1 MGSGR
6 IIKRLQNAALGILAA
21 VTASAALA
29 QASSSPPVM
38 VTGENSPARQILA
51 DPFVVSLGIFV
62 VQASNNIDLSG
73 TANARGQSIDFG
85 RTFGTNNNATRFR
98 ADALWRITPNQH
110 VMFMYFTNDASGT
123 KTLNKDVEWGNYT
136 FKGNFTATGE
146 VRNSVY
152 ELSYEYAFL
161 HDRDYEV
168 AASFGVHYDKITAS
182 ISGTATITEPDGTVT
197 SASAQSKSA
206 SAPAPLP
213 VIGARGWYA
222 ATDHLLLT
230 GQAQVFKISYQGING
245 SWWDLRAEAT
255 WLFNHHIGVGLG
267 YDYFDIHASLS
278 KTNFNGDISWGY
290 QGLMAF
296 VRGGF

>member
-1 MGSGR
+1 MGSGLA
-6 IIKRLQNAALGILAA
+6 IKRLRQAVLGVAGVIS
-21 VTASAALA
+21 ASAAVA
-29 QASSSPPVM
+29 QATPAPPVM
-38 VTGENSPARQILA
+38 VTTENSPTQQVLV

-62 VQASNNIDLSG
+62 VAANNKVELNG
-73 TANARGQSIDFG
+73 TAGANNSVDFAN
-85 RTFGTNNNATRFR
+85 TFGTNSNATRVR
-98 ADALWRITPNQH
+98 LDALWRITPVHQ
-110 VMFMYFTNDASGT
+110 VSLMYFTNDASGT
-123 KTLNKDVEWGNYT
+123 RTLNRNVDWGNYH
-136 FKGNFTATGE
+136 FQANFTATGE

-152 ELSYEYAFL
+152 ELAYEFAFL

-168 AASFGVHYDKITAS
+168 AALVGVHYDKITAS
-182 ISGTATITEPDGTVT
+182 ISGTATITQPDGTVT
-197 SASAQSKSA
+197 SASAQSKTA

-222 ATDHLLLT
+222 ATDHILLN

-255 WLFNHHIGVGLG
+255 WMFNHHIGVGLG
-267 YDYFDIHASLS
+267 YDYFDIHADLS
-278 KTNFNGDISWGY
+278 KNNFNGNISWGY